1 MSQVHSFPF
10 LRKRF
15 LTYLCWLAGD
25 IGTGAREIGYL
36 FGAYKKLKNE
46 FTGMLTGKGVNWG
59 GSFIRPEATG
69 YGLVYF
75 VEHVSFFRALSFFFI
90 SSMIYFFG
98 FLSFSRWS
106 PKLALNIA

>member
-1 MSQVHSFPF
+1 MI
-10 LRKRF
+10 
-15 LTYLCWLAGD
+15 AGD

-36 FGAYKKLKNE
+36 FGAYKKLRNE

-75 VEHVSFFRALSFFFI
+75 VEHVSFFFR
-90 SSMIYFFG
+90 YFFYLIND
-98 FLSFSRWS
+98 FFSLLYPDDRQIL
-106 PKLALNIA
+106 P